1 MKKLDDEFDEYRDC
15 LRVVWNL
22 ALRHR
27 LKGLDSFRD
36 ISWALLGGLVLDE
49 LTAADPVNTSRTS
62 DGYIPGLGVAIEA
75 SKPEV
80 LLATNLGNGVIW
92 KDAPIEA
99 IGNMPSYY
107 IDVFDFR
114 NDDGMLEF
122 EYIKAYMRCSD
133 VSSEFGK
140 VVLLRRSHVSIV
152 DLS

>member
-1 MKKLDDEFDEYRDC
+1 L
-15 LRVVWNL
+15 
-22 ALRHR
+22 
-27 LKGLDSFRD
+27 
-36 ISWALLGGLVLDE
+36 
-49 LTAADPVNTSRTS
+49 
-62 DGYIPGLGVAIEA
+62 DGYIPGLGVVIEA

-80 LLATNLGNGVIW
+80 LLATNLANGVIW

-114 NDDGMLEF
+114 NADGMLEF
-122 EYIKAYMRCSD
+122 EYIMAYTRCSD